1 MEIAALVQGFV
12 TDDRPAL
19 PPNAAGL
26 GLHLK
31 GPKSPVGY
39 RHSKKTAVQGN
50 IRGTMCTRHP
60 ALVPN
65 APDSYA
71 EGPD

>member
-1 MEIAALVQGFV
+1 MEIAAPVQGFV

-31 GPKSPVGY
+31 GPKSPIGY
-39 RHSKKTAVQGN
+39 RHSKKTAV
-50 IRGTMCTRHP
+50 
-60 ALVPN
+60 
-65 APDSYA
+65 
-71 EGPD
+71 